1 VASCLVSCAR
11 ADAWDVAT
19 LPASDDAFATARENA
34 PVASPVGAALAG
46 GSPVFETV
54 LETAPLMAVSG
65 SKVMFRLGL
74 KFEELFS
81 HRSRYGKVI
90 EPS

>member
-11 ADAWDVAT
+11 ADALDVAA
-19 LPASDDAFATARENA
+19 LLASDDAFATTRENA

-46 GSPVFETV
+46 GSPV

-65 SKVMFRLGL
+65 SKDMFQLGL
-74 KFEELFS
+74 TFEERCL
-81 HRSRYGKVI
+81 RCTKGY
-90 EPS
+90 